1 MLQCDVGRVLLVEQD
16 EGVGRSGRE
25 VDALVCRE
33 RDSWIDDL
41 EMHEDSCKFLEHV

>member
-1 MLQCDVGRVLLVEQD
+1 MGRVCPVEQD

-33 RDSWIDDL
+33 WDSWIDDL
-41 EMHEDSCKFLEHV
+41 EMCEDSCKFLEHI